1 MHILIIKSP
10 FMTPGPLD
18 FGATLV
24 AKWPLL
30 LSPVLSAGVDPKEVP
45 DMDNKSNLNLQM
57 TQEDS

>member
-1 MHILIIKSP
+1 
-10 FMTPGPLD
+10 MTPGPLD